1 MGSKLT
7 GRGLQILIW
16 EKAGLDRL
24 GLVRLGFFNKINL
37 YEKEIFMGELSVGRI
52 VRWANCPLGN
62 FSVSELSVGE
72 YSGHE
77 KKYAQHFN
85 HRLSEIF

>member
-1 MGSKLT
+1 MYF
-7 GRGLQILIW
+7 IFWPLIH
-16 EKAGLDRL
+16 KFVIA
-24 GLVRLGFFNKINL
+24 

-52 VRWANCPLGN
+52 VCWANCPLGN